1 MLIGKLFFL
10 GFANWE
16 FFFFFN
22 LAKPEIDVEKE
33 LFRKFQHLYFTAHY
47 FKNEKGKKE
56 RENKV
61 KTVGLHE

>member
-16 FFFFFN
+16 VFFLN

-47 FKNEKGKKE
+47 FKNEKGKKKE
-56 RENKV
+56 RENEV
-61 KTVGLHE
+61 KTACLHE